1 MKGFGE
7 RNEQYMRIIKQAEI
21 NLSQRGFTLV
31 EIMVAVVILSI
42 GFLAIASMQISAVNT
57 TSSANS
63 TTEST
68 NLAQI
73 KLEELMA
80 LQYTRSF
87 TDPNLI
93 CDAAITGAI
102 EPHTDTDGVPGYSAE
117 DTFTDWNG
125 DGVRNNAE
133 GEEPYTD
140 SNGNERWDFGEPYV
154 DSNVNGIW
162 DAAHVD
168 PNPPP
173 GYLIT
178 WSVIDNRP
186 VNLAKYIRMYVTQKG
201 KKKTILFTC
210 IKGRGNN

>member
-1 MKGFGE
+1 ME
-7 RNEQYMRIIKQAEI
+7 TTYHRIEDQMEANRLQK
-21 NLSQRGFTLV
+21 GFTLV

-42 GFLAIASMQISAVNT
+42 GLLAVASMQVTAVNT
-57 TSSANS
+57 TSSASS
-63 TTEST
+63 TTEAT

-87 TDPNLI
+87 TDPDLI
-93 CDAAITGAI
+93 CDIAITGAI
-102 EPHTDTDGVPGYSAE
+102 EPYSDTDGILGYSAG
-117 DTFTDWNG
+117 DPFSDWNG

-140 SNGNERWDFGEPYV
+140 SNANERWDFGEPVV
-154 DSNVNGIW
+154 DSNGNGIW

-173 GYLIT
+173 GYIIT
-178 WSVIDNRP
+178 WSVIDSHP
-186 VNLAKYIRMYVTQKG
+186 VALAKYIRMYVTQKD

-210 IKGRGNN
+210 IKGRG

>member
-1 MKGFGE
+1 MKIRDHSIEGRMEG
-7 RNEQYMRIIKQAEI
+7 RRLQK
-21 NLSQRGFTLV
+21 GFTLV

-42 GFLAIASMQISAVNT
+42 GLLAVASMQVSAVNT

-63 TTEST
+63 TTEAT

-80 LQYTRSF
+80 CQYTRLF
-87 TDPNLI
+87 TDPDLI

-102 EPHTDTDGVPGYSAE
+102 EPYTDTDGVLGYSAG
-117 DTFTDWNG
+117 DMFVDWNG
-125 DGVRNNAE
+125 DGVRNNAK
-133 GEEPYTD
+133 GGEPYTD
-140 SNGNERWDFGEPYV
+140 SNGNEIWDFGEPYV
-154 DSNVNGIW
+154 DSNSNGIW

-173 GYLIT
+173 GYIIT

-186 VNLAKYIRMYVTQKG
+186 INHAKFIRIYVT
-201 KKKTILFTC
+201 KKSKEKTILFTC
-210 IKGRGNN
+210 IKSRE